1 VPPQVRRR
9 HYGIAEIADALGL
22 NRQLVTVWR
31 RRRSWGMPEPD
42 DELAS
47 GPLWLGSTVE
57 PWIDAMRARIEGGA
71 ASAEQL
77 GPEVVRRAGRR
88 LCRLTALALEDTP
101 RPKLVARAHTEL
113 AEAADAVRACAA
125 GTDRDR
131 LLAALDLALA
141 GPPLDGAAT
150 DADTAP
156 TRLVAACLAAL
167 GAAGPVLTRTVAG
180 SAADPDLVALAEED
194 G

>member
-57 PWIDAMRARIEGGA
+57 PWIDAMRARLDGGA
-71 ASAEQL
+71 ASAEPL
-77 GPEVVRRAGRR
+77 GAELARRAGRR
-88 LCRLTALALEDTP
+88 LCRLAALLLEDTP
-101 RPKLVARAHTEL
+101 RPRLVARAYSEL
-113 AEAADAVRACAA
+113 ADVADAVRTCAA
-125 GTDRDR
+125 STDRDR
-131 LLAALDLALA
+131 LLAALDATLA
-141 GPPLDGAAT
+141 GPPPDDAGTGAVPAGL
-150 DADTAP
+150 A
-156 TRLVAACLAAL
+156 AACLTALAAAAPAL
-167 GAAGPVLTRTVAG
+167 ARTLAGPASEQALAVAT
-180 SAADPDLVALAEED
+180 AEED

>member
-57 PWIDAMRARIEGGA
+57 PWIEAVRARLDGGA
-71 ASAEQL
+71 DGAAEPL
-77 GPEVVRRAGRR
+77 GPDLVRRAGRR
-88 LCRLTALALEDTP
+88 LCRLAALTLEDAP
-101 RPKLVARAHTEL
+101 RPRLVARAHADLTET
-113 AEAADAVRACAA
+113 ADAIRACAPSA
-125 GTDRDR
+125 DRDR
-131 LLAALDLALA
+131 LRAALDPVLDLAPGPDDVPPDLA
-141 GPPLDGAAT
+141 
-150 DADTAP
+150 
-156 TRLVAACLAAL
+156 AACLASLTAAL
-167 GAAGPVLTRTVAG
+167 PVLTRATTPAN
-180 SAADPDLVALAEED
+180 
-194 G
+194 

>member
-1 VPPQVRRR
+1 MPPQVRRR

-57 PWIDAMRARIEGGA
+57 PWIEAVRARLDGSGGN
-71 ASAEQL
+71 AEPL
-77 GPEVVRRAGRR
+77 GPELVRRAGRR
-88 LCRLTALALEDTP
+88 LCRLTALTLEDSARP
-101 RPKLVARAHTEL
+101 RLVARAYAEL
-113 AEAADAVRACAA
+113 ADAADAIRGCAP

-131 LLAALDLALA
+131 LLAALDTALA
-141 GPPLDGAAT
+141 PRPGSPNGPDGPDDPDGGIPPTLAAS
-150 DADTAP
+150 
-156 TRLVAACLAAL
+156 CLAGL
-167 GAAGPVLTRTVAG
+167 AAAVPVLTR
-180 SAADPDLVALAEED
+180 ALAD
-194 G
+194 AGD